1 MTARP
6 TWVRKLCLLLAVGAG
21 IAFLAGSYLYFQIT
35 AAIEPEARQE
45 ANDLDA
51 KEADRKLKVYQQAL
65 QDSRRGFIRL
75 SEVELNSYIQQQYFS
90 ETKTADTNAPVP
102 KTHLLK
108 SQVGL
113 YSKEITWSY
122 WLQRKVLGKPVQLFW
137 QRAVELSGKPQH
149 WTFQTK
155 AMRVGKIDVPPRLW
169 EFVQSRL
176 GESDL
181 IFSNR
186 FDWLVRLPTL
196 EIKTNDLTSS
206 AELRLYTYPVNAV
219 LTKTTH

>member
-6 TWVRKLCLLLAVGAG
+6 IWVRKAYLLLVVGAG
-21 IAFLAGSYLYFQIT
+21 IALLAACYLYFQIT
-35 AAIEPEARQE
+35 AVIEPVVRQQP
-45 ANDLDA
+45 NDLDA
-51 KEADRKLKVYQQAL
+51 KEAERKLKLYRQAL

-90 ETKTADTNAPVP
+90 ETKIGETNAPNS
-102 KTHLLK
+102 KTHLSRSL
-108 SQVGL
+108 VGL
-113 YSKEITWSY
+113 FSDEITWSY
-122 WLQRKVLGKPVQLFW
+122 WLQQKVLGKPVHLFW
-137 QRAVELSGKPQH
+137 QRAVELSGKPEH

-155 AMRVGKIDVPPRLW
+155 AMRVGKIEVPPRLW
-169 EFVQSRL
+169 DFVQSRL

-196 EIKTNDLTSS
+196 EVKTNDLTSS

-219 LTKTTH
+219 LTKTTR